1 MMRFIISFALS
12 IFVYSPTYAEILK
25 PLQSQNLGY
34 MADVYKTETFAVD
47 NQAARLFAY
56 TGGDPAL
63 NGLYLHIAVM
73 NDDYD
78 WNVYFLKNLNDY
90 HRLPSA
96 KEGYIKI
103 LLKTDDRVDGMGLI
117 TPTTSIMYIN
127 LTQAHKVNGKIEVEE
142 IKSK

>member
-1 MMRFIISFALS
+1 MRFLSFFTLS
-12 IFVYSPTYAEILK
+12 MFICSSTFAAILSPSKDID
-25 PLQSQNLGY
+25 LGY

-90 HRLPSA
+90 QRLPSA